1 MPTLPRH
8 GAQSRIIMKDVR
20 VPKNMLVGERGRGFY
35 QMMTTMDYERN
46 RIAHAVEANRV
57 LDDLYAYA
65 TEHGMLRDP
74 VARHRLADRKIE
86 AKVAI
91 LLNYRVAWLQGQGQ
105 VPNFEASIGKL
116 MTEELRQ
123 RVGVTAMQTLGPFSQ
138 PILNEPHAAQGGD
151 LNDFFLSTVSST
163 ILGGS
168 SEVQRNIIATR
179 GLGLPR

>member
-1 MPTLPRH
+1 
-8 GAQSRIIMKDVR
+8 
-20 VPKNMLVGERGRGFY
+20 
-35 QMMTTMDYERN
+35 
-46 RIAHAVEANRV
+46 
-57 LDDLYAYA
+57 
-65 TEHGMLRDP
+65 MLRDP

-105 VPNFEASIGKL
+105 VPNFEASIGKM

-123 RVGVTAMQTLGPFSQ
+123 RVGVTAMQTLGLFCQ